1 MENNKKTKVYVG
13 GSLFTDKQITQR
25 IREEELLKEN
35 FKNIDIYNPITN
47 DEINDKTKQ
56 PTAKDIFLQDTTKI
70 IGSDIITADLDDID
84 EGLAMELGVAYG
96 VNYVLNTIENLIYN
110 NRKIDRDSFRKILN
124 SIPYKKILATYSD
137 IRQDTKNENGIY
149 KSVGK
154 NQYVIGGI
162 ELMGKIHRH
171 FEDVIKNLKESEEV
185 K

>member
-13 GSLFTDKQITQR
+13 GSLFTDKQIAQR
-25 IREEELLKEN
+25 IREEELLKKN

-56 PTAKDIFLQDTTKI
+56 PTAKDIFEQDTKKVI
-70 IGSDIITADLDDID
+70 ESDIITADLDDID

-96 VNYVLNTIENLIYN
+96 INYMLTMINMAIQENGVVDKQCFFEMN
-110 NRKIDRDSFRKILN
+110 K
-124 SIPYKKILATYSD
+124 SIPYKKIFATYSD

-154 NQYVIGGI
+154 NQYVIGGV
-162 ELMGKIHRH
+162 ELIGKIHRH
-171 FEDVIKNLKESEEV
+171 FEDVIKDLKESEEI

>member
-1 MENNKKTKVYVG
+1 MESNKKTKVYVG
-13 GSLFTDKQITQR
+13 GSLFTDKQIAQR

-35 FKNIDIYNPITN
+35 LKNIDVYNPITN

-56 PTAKDIFLQDTTKI
+56 PTARDIFLQDTTKI

-84 EGLAMELGVAYG
+84 EGLAMELGVAFGINYMIGTIKIAIQENG
-96 VNYVLNTIENLIYN
+96 V
-110 NRKIDRDSFRKILN
+110 IDKQCLLEMIK
-124 SIPYKKILATYSD
+124 SIPCKKILATYSD